1 MICAF
6 FHLHFHQVEQRL
18 RHHTCGNILPRN
30 RGDPSGGVLA
40 LSTPRHSSGP
50 RLRTRTHRDPAG
62 GRPGVLLE
70 HLRASRHADYGYL
83 RSSAFRGRCELQCRV
98 RRLTHQDQ
106 PNSQDLRLSL
116 EICRQTAIHQSHV
129 AGLHRGCANRL
140 SGKVNSDPD
149 CRKMK
154 FLFRNQTLV
163 STQSSS
169 SSRVCIFYLIF
180 SNLEWERQSFKL
192 PKVEEIGT
200 PWITK
205 FKL

>member
-18 RHHTCGNILPRN
+18 RHRTCGNILPRN
-30 RGDPSGGVLA
+30 RGDPGGGVLA

-70 HLRASRHADYGYL
+70 HLRASRHADHGYL

-140 SGKVNSDPD
+140 SGRWIPIPIAGKWSSYFET
-149 CRKMK
+149 RH
-154 FLFRNQTLV
+154 LFQRNHPRRRGYVYSIWFSVILNEKDNLL
-163 STQSSS
+163 S
-169 SSRVCIFYLIF
+169 YL
-180 SNLEWERQSFKL
+180 R
-192 PKVEEIGT
+192 
-200 PWITK
+200 
-205 FKL
+205 